1 MENSPLSDR
10 RDFRYN
16 KYVDLNEYR
25 SQSKGCQSDHVPT
38 GLPKGTD
45 RRPAGKSRGYDSP
58 SEVDTLVT
66 ANFAVSAIFAD
77 GFESG
82 NTAVWSAAAP

>member
-1 MENSPLSDR
+1 M
-10 RDFRYN
+10 
-16 KYVDLNEYR
+16 
-25 SQSKGCQSDHVPT
+25 PT